1 MFRRGMMPFVL
12 TLIVFA
18 NARQLHAQA
27 RTPIANPL
35 AEPSY
40 TVIPYSVPSSL
51 HDRNVTS
58 LWGHPDIDP
67 PRAPPGWF
75 VGLQVNIVGPAI
87 MQHVFGQVARGVDTV
102 NVVLPS
108 AALSWVGSPQLELG
122 YRFPDAM
129 GELVVNYRLLAT
141 RGDSVFPGFD
151 PAGAATLRSRLDA
164 NVTFV
169 DYSSREFS
177 LWPLCDMK
185 AHVGVSLPSIYFD
198 SHAFGTLREAR
209 FSSYYFGAGPHLGFD
224 FWRQTPLP
232 GLELYARTGMSLTV
246 GWLQQR
252 FEESLAS
259 PGLPT
264 TRGFSDLRIVREVP
278 MANLQAGVSY
288 TPPVASQQLRLVAG
302 YTLERWWYLAQTD
315 DSRGEL
321 TVQGLFLRAEWRY

>member
-1 MFRRGMMPFVL
+1 MFRRGIILFVL
-12 TLIVFA
+12 TLTVFA
-18 NARQLHAQA
+18 NAQHLHAQT
-27 RTPIANPL
+27 RTDS
-35 AEPSY
+35 SY
-40 TVIPYSVPSSL
+40 SVIPYSIPSAL
-51 HDRNVTS
+51 HDRNGTS
-58 LWGHPDIDP
+58 LWGHPNIDP
-67 PRAPPGWF
+67 PHAPPGWF

-87 MQHVFGQVARGVDTV
+87 MQHVFGQVTRGPDTV
-102 NVVLPS
+102 DVVLPS
-108 AALSWVGSPQLELG
+108 ATLNWVGSPQLELG
-122 YRFPDAM
+122 YRFPDAL

-141 RGDSVFPGFD
+141 QGNSVFPGFD
-151 PAGAATLRSRLDA
+151 LAGVATLRSRLDA
-164 NVTFV
+164 NVTFA

-198 SHAFGTLREAR
+198 SHAFGPLREAR

-224 FWRQTPLP
+224 FWRQTSLP

-288 TPPVASQQLRLVAG
+288 TPPLASQQLRLVVG